1 LLKSRAAFVTLAG
14 LALAL
19 LAPAAFAAPAAVD
32 NLNVL
37 VDKKAASLELMHR
50 KARKA
55 LVTSAQD
62 QTFRNY
68 FSATTPAARAAF
80 KQKIE
85 KIALNVQSRFQVDEM
100 CFIDHSGAE
109 IARIQGGAVAQ
120 NLDLNESDKPFFA
133 PTFALPERR
142 VHISPAYLSEDA
154 RKWVLAYVTPVALG
168 GKNTAILH
176 YEHDLARYQAV
187 LTKGWSGEDRFIAAV
202 DRTGW
207 VLADSRRAIPL
218 HRRAGEADAAAYFKK
233 FDLHGLGIGDVRRR
247 LGSKDSGSGTLTLG
261 GRTYALAYR
270 TVQDWTVIAVERR
283 SQAAQVKE

>member
-1 LLKSRAAFVTLAG
+1 MLETRAALVTFVG

-19 LAPAAFAAPAAVD
+19 LAPAAFAASTPTD
-32 NLNVL
+32 NLNML
-37 VDKKAASLELMHR
+37 VDKKAASLDLMHR

-55 LVTSAQD
+55 LVTAAQD

-68 FSATTPAARAAF
+68 FNATTPAARAAF

-85 KIALNVQSRFQVDEM
+85 QIALGVQSRFRVDEM

-120 NLDLNESDKPFFA
+120 NLDLNESDAPFFA

-154 RKWVLAYVTPVALG
+154 GKWVVAYVTPIAQG
-168 GKNTAILH
+168 GENKAILH

-187 LTKGWSGEDRFIAAV
+187 LTKGWSGEGRYIAAV
-202 DRTGW
+202 DQTGW
-207 VLADSRRAIPL
+207 VLADSRRAVPL
-218 HRRAGEADAAAYFKK
+218 RRRAEEADAAAYFKK

-247 LGSKDSGSGTLTLG
+247 LGSKNSGSGTLVLG
-261 GRTYALAYR
+261 GKTYALAYR
-270 TVQDWTVIAVERR
+270 TVQDWTVVAVE
-283 SQAAQVKE
+283 SLSKAAHAKE